1 MAPFSSYHNR
11 SIAAMIRALRRSC
24 TTLTEM
30 KPVEMTRLFTLPPHK
45 TPLAVYALIDQLQ
58 LKDRQPMMDAN
69 QTAAGLWNFQSP
81 RIIRLRR
88 IWDRIPDPINVLRWD
103 QPVNQH
109 SRIRNETEVVEL
121 LPLSLNFK
129 FFMARLLWNSIGHSC
144 IQIAILHR

>member
-1 MAPFSSYHNR
+1 M
-11 SIAAMIRALRRSC
+11 MGVLRLSC
-24 TTLTEM
+24 TTLTKM
-30 KPVEMTRLFTLPPHK
+30 KPLEVFHLFTLTPHYA
-45 TPLAVYALIDQLQ
+45 PLLMRLVIDQLQ

-69 QTAAGLWNFQSP
+69 RTAGLWNFQSP

>member
-1 MAPFSSYHNR
+1 MTG
-11 SIAAMIRALRRSC
+11 ALRPSC
-24 TTLTEM
+24 TTLTKL
-30 KPVEMTRLFTLPPHK
+30 KPVEVFRLFTLPLHYA
-45 TPLAVYALIDQLQ
+45 PLLMRLSIDQLQ
-58 LKDRQPMMDAN
+58 LKDRRM
-69 QTAAGLWNFQSP
+69 QTAGLWNFQSP